1 MSLGLKLLEGN
12 MHGSIRTEL
21 ESLLEGNGD
30 AASLTQHL
38 TSCSEC
44 AGEVAAMQTQNNL
57 FRPLKSS
64 EDVEPTA
71 GFYARVM
78 QRIEEKAKD
87 SIWAVFV
94 YSPFGKRLA
103 FASLS
108 VALLLGSYVV
118 AQEKLDGDLTADTVV
133 AEQTHYDVPMDGDQA
148 HQRDEVLQNF
158 AAHTVSLKR

>member
-1 MSLGLKLLEGN
+1 
-12 MHGSIRTEL
+12 MHGSIRHEL
-21 ESLLEGNGD
+21 ESLLQGNGD
-30 AASLTQHL
+30 AAPLRQHL
-38 TSCSEC
+38 ASCGGC
-44 AGEVAAMQTQNNL
+44 ANELAAMRAQNDL
-57 FRPLKSS
+57 FRPLKSN
-64 EDVEPTA
+64 EDVEPAA

-103 FASLS
+103 LASLS

-118 AQEKLDGDLTADTVV
+118 AQEKLDGDLTGETAAT
-133 AEQTHYDVPMDGDQA
+133 EQAHYDVPMEGDQA

-158 AAHTVSLKR
+158 AAHSVNVDLRQ